1 MESALVEK
9 PVSRIPPGL
18 EFLFKDPPLIG
29 DEKREDY
36 ENLLRAIVDDIKPGR
51 SSVVWLL
58 VKDVTDLTWEI
69 ERDKS
74 FKSRVILIAQSEMAS
89 RLLAMPKRLGMSYP
103 MSESEEMDN
112 VARQWASNPEA
123 QQRINNELAKKGYD
137 ASYLLT
143 SAMKRA
149 APHIEA
155 IDRRIATAELR
166 RMIALKGIK
175 QFEAC
180 CSRSHRGEIY
190 GSRGIG

>member
-1 MESALVEK
+1 MENALVER
-9 PVSRIPPGL
+9 PLSRIPPGL
-18 EFLFKDPPLIG
+18 KFLFENPPLIG

-36 ENLLRAIVDDIKPGR
+36 DNLLWAMVDDLKPGK
-51 SSVVWLL
+51 SSVAWLL

-74 FKSRVILIAQSEMAS
+74 FKSRVILIAQSETAS
-89 RLLAMPKRLGMSYP
+89 RLLTMPKRLGMSYP

-123 QQRINNELAKKGYD
+123 QQRINNNLAKKGYD

-155 IDRRIATAELR
+155 IDRRIAAAELR

-175 QFEAC
+175 QFEA
-180 CSRSHRGEIY
+180 SSKVIEVKY
-190 GSRGIG
+190 TEVAE